1 MLGTQID
8 DHELLYMSNTN
19 QPLIGLVNSGAMA
32 IEDPSLAPADER
44 AEVSG
49 GTEGL
54 RALLAGYASVLE
66 TIDDA
71 PPVLWAS
78 RERPRILRWLRF
90 PAPRTLVSILVVR
103 HVSRCIS
110 ALKRGGA
117 RRVALA
123 DDAPGPLRDLKM
135 LEKFEQSLPTVVR
148 LAVIAPL
155 ALISILF
162 VAYILANFA
171 FETEESKPLADFTT
185 AAIEFDPQAAVAAV
199 EKDNTRSQSYGMAM
213 LTLLSLMLVSVPLL
227 PAFWVKR
234 RLLRPLAGR
243 EERGFAALGCRRV
256 HNLELDLLPQLTM
269 TGIAAVS
276 GFTCWAAAW
285 RFWDARHDV
294 SGAVSGVLLGA
305 VIVALAALASVE
317 LRGRY
322 AARRTDTPRRRRR
335 IMRVSLWLVWVFD
348 IFMFIYLG
356 VLGHAGELRPAVG
369 HDAPSHESL
378 TQTNPASV
386 TGLPTARPA
395 IGDGLEEPSDLRWP
409 RHP

>member
-1 MLGTQID
+1 MPGTQID
-8 DHELLYMSNTN
+8 DYELLYMSNTN
-19 QPLIGLVNSGAMA
+19 QLA

-90 PAPRTLVSILVVR
+90 PAPRALMSILVVR

-135 LEKFEQSLPTVVR
+135 LEQFEQSLPTVVGR
-148 LAVIAPL
+148 AVIAPL

-171 FETEESKPLADFTT
+171 FESAESKPLADFTT
-185 AAIEFDPQAAVAAV
+185 AAIEFDRQAALAAV
-199 EKDNTRSQSYGMAM
+199 EKDNTGSLSYGMAI

-234 RLLRPLAGR
+234 QLLRPLANL
-243 EERGFAALGCRRV
+243 EERGFAALGCRQV
-256 HNLELDLLPQLTM
+256 QDLELDLLAPLTM
-269 TGIAAVS
+269 TAIAALF
-276 GFTCWAAAW
+276 GFPFLAAALQLGGHG
-285 RFWDARHDV
+285 RDSSA
-294 SGAVSGVLLGA
+294 GAVIGVLLGA
-305 VIVALAALASVE
+305 AIVALAALASVE

-322 AARRTDTPRRRRR
+322 AARRTDTRAPTTPYHARLAMAGVGIRHFLVHLPRR
-335 IMRVSLWLVWVFD
+335 
-348 IFMFIYLG
+348 
-356 VLGHAGELRPAVG
+356 A
-369 HDAPSHESL
+369 
-378 TQTNPASV
+378 
-386 TGLPTARPA
+386 
-395 IGDGLEEPSDLRWP
+395 WP
-409 RHP
+409 GG

>member
-8 DHELLYMSNTN
+8 NYELRHGRHRYRGPRLSERAELQLYISNTN
-19 QPLIGLVNSGAMA
+19 QPLKADGAMA
-32 IEDPSLAPADER
+32 IKDPSLAPADER

-90 PAPRTLVSILVVR
+90 PAPRALVSILVVR
-103 HVSRCIS
+103 HVSGCIS

-123 DDAPGPLRDLKM
+123 DHARGPLRDLKM
-135 LEKFEQSLPTVVR
+135 LEKFEQSLPTVVGR
-148 LAVIAPL
+148 AVIAPL

-171 FETEESKPLADFTT
+171 FHSAESKPLADFTT
-185 AAIEFDPQAAVAAV
+185 AAIELDRQAAVAAI
-199 EKDNTRSQSYGMAM
+199 EKDHTGHLGYGMA
-213 LTLLSLMLVSVPLL
+213 LITLLSLMLLSVPLL

-234 RLLRPLAGR
+234 QLLRPLADL

-256 HNLELDLLPQLTM
+256 RDLELDLLPQLTM
-269 TGIAAVS
+269 TAIAALW
-276 GFTCWAAAW
+276 GFAFFGVAAW
-285 RFWDARHDV
+285 QLLGRVRPDV
-294 SGAVSGVLLGA
+294 SDTVSLVLFGA
-305 VIVALAALASVE
+305 VIVASAALASVE

-335 IMRVSLWLVWVFD
+335 IMRVSLWLVWVSD
-348 IFMFIYLG
+348 ISMFI
-356 VLGHAGELRPAVG
+356 VAGLVHR
-369 HDAPSHESL
+369 
-378 TQTNPASV
+378 
-386 TGLPTARPA
+386 
-395 IGDGLEEPSDLRWP
+395 
-409 RHP
+409 

>member
-1 MLGTQID
+1 MPGTQID
-8 DHELLYMSNTN
+8 DYELLYMSNTN
-19 QPLIGLVNSGAMA
+19 QLA

-90 PAPRTLVSILVVR
+90 PAPRALMSILVVR

-135 LEKFEQSLPTVVR
+135 LEQFEQSLPTVVGR
-148 LAVIAPL
+148 AVIAPL

-171 FETEESKPLADFTT
+171 FESAESKPLADFTT
-185 AAIEFDPQAAVAAV
+185 AAIEFDRQAALAAV
-199 EKDNTRSQSYGMAM
+199 EKDNTGSLSYGMAI

-234 RLLRPLAGR
+234 QLLRPLANL
-243 EERGFAALGCRRV
+243 EERGFAALGCRQV
-256 HNLELDLLPQLTM
+256 QDLELDLLAPLTM
-269 TGIAAVS
+269 TAIAALF
-276 GFTCWAAAW
+276 GFPFLAAALQLGGHG
-285 RFWDARHDV
+285 RDSSA
-294 SGAVSGVLLGA
+294 GAVIGVLLGA
-305 VIVALAALASVE
+305 AIVALAALASVE

-322 AARRTDTPRRRRR
+322 AARRTDTARRRRR

-348 IFMFIYLG
+348 IFLFIYLG
-356 VLGHAGELRPAVG
+356 VLGQAGELRAAVG

-378 TQTNPASV
+378 TQTNPASASHPPCV

-395 IGDGLEEPSDLRWP
+395 IGDGQEEPSGHASRP
-409 RHP
+409 NTHG